1 MTTLDRYVLREWAK
15 VFFLAT
21 FGFPLLVFVIDLADN
36 LEKYTSGGVSKGH
49 LALSYVCYL
58 PETVTLC
65 CPSPC
70 CSRWCSRWG
79 RWTAT
84 LS

>member
-36 LEKYTSGGVSKGH
+36 LEKYMNGGSRKVIWRCRTSVI
-49 LALSYVCYL
+49 
-58 PETVTLC
+58 
-65 CPSPC
+65 SP
-70 CSRWCSRWG
+70 RP
-79 RWTAT
+79 
-84 LS
+84 